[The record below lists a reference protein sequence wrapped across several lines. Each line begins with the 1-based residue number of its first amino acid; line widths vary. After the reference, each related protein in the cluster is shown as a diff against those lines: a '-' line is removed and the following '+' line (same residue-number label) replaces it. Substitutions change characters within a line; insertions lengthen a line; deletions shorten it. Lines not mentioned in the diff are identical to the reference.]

1 VAFHVERR
9 RRSPGAPRC
18 PPEVPDTRC
27 YGHLVVTDT
36 SFRETPLGL
45 GARRSR
51 LRRGLS
57 IVSGGRTEATTENS
71 PPHQGASQGR
81 GRDLVPRSVPALVR
95 VRRAAPLRG
104 ARSSCPVPPSRCV
117 PATRHLV
124 ADTSRQTLVA
134 SAPISPDAARSP
146 SGARARP
153 PASPG
158 EPCDF
163 ARQAGPTVLRRTT
176 PLVFRSESWQR
187 SSLFGGV
194 ARDAPGREQTTRRRH
209 DSFVATCSVRLR
221 PPRAPLWETWGKHRA
236 SGFPKWFQRVPSGS
250 FRRACGETSDF
261 WNAAGGEPR
270 ARAASH
276 PRPG

>member
-1 VAFHVERR
+1 MERPDLRAERR
-9 RRSPGAPRC
+9 QPPPVRQCQRLVRPKCQTPRC
-18 PPEVPDTRC
+18 
-27 YGHLVVTDT
+27 GHLVPRDP
-36 SFRETPLGL
+36 SGP

-51 LRRGLS
+51 LRRGPEHRERRSNRGDHRKLPASPGRLTREGAETWCHGQCRPLS
-57 IVSGGRTEATTENS
+57 ESDA
-71 PPHQGASQGR
+71 
-81 GRDLVPRSVPALVR
+81 PR
-95 VRRAAPLRG
+95 PLRG
-104 ARSSCPVPPSRCV
+104 ARSSCPVPV
-117 PATRHLV
+117 PGARHLV
-124 ADTSRQTLVA
+124 ADTSRRTLVA
-134 SAPISPDAARSP
+134 SAPISPDAARFSVRR
-146 SGARARP
+146 SGTP

-158 EPCDF
+158 QPCDF

-187 SSLFGGV
+187 SSLFGGCP
-194 ARDAPGREQTTRRRH
+194 RCLGREQTTRRPH
-209 DSFVATCSVRLR
+209 DSFAATCSVRLR

-236 SGFPKWFQRVPSGS
+236 SGFPEWFQRVPSCS